1 MSNIDVQP
9 APIAESDAASAGWTG
24 GRVAQVVTGVLLMLV
39 SLVLLGGAGTGLW
52 LEATQR
58 DGGYVTTD
66 AHTFSSDGAAL
77 ATRTTKLGSAGWGW
91 LYSPGL
97 LGKVRIR
104 ITPAQTD
111 VPLFVGIAR
120 SADAGRYLAGVRH
133 TVISEFFDNK
143 VEPVDGGLP
152 RSAPGTQH
160 FWVASDSGRGARTVL
175 WKPASG
181 SWTVVVMNADA
192 SPGVDVRADLGA
204 RMPAVPWISAG
215 LLAAGVVFLAGG
227 VLLSLRA
234 TRGQRDRP
242 ATTRT

>member
-9 APIAESDAASAGWTG
+9 APIAQSDPASAGWTG
-24 GRVAQVVTGVLLMLV
+24 GRVAQLVTGVLLVLV
-39 SLVLLGGAGTGLW
+39 SLALLGGAGTGLW
-52 LEATQR
+52 LEATHR

-77 ATRTTKLGSAGWGW
+77 ATRSTKLGSAGWGR

-97 LGKVRIR
+97 LGKIRIR
-104 ITPAQTD
+104 VTPDHSD

-143 VEPVDGGLP
+143 VEPVDGGRP
-152 RSAPGTQH
+152 RSAPGAQR
-160 FWVASDSGRGARTVL
+160 FWVASDSGRGTRTVL

-181 SWTVVVMNADA
+181 SWTVVVMNADGR
-192 SPGVDVRADLGA
+192 PGLAVRADLGA
-204 RMPAVPWISAG
+204 RVPALLWIAGG
-215 LLAAGVVFLAGG
+215 LLAAGVAFLAGG
-227 VLLSLRA
+227 VLLSVRA
-234 TRGQRDRP
+234 TRGRRDHP
-242 ATTRT
+242 ATT